1 MIADMRV
8 FELGEELLVD
18 LDGTLAQSVADRWS
32 QFIFSEDVQ
41 VRNVSAST
49 AEVGIYGPRAAA
61 VLSAA
66 LRSGGATTDAAFAA
80 DAPGLARL
88 PVYATVGRVLGG
100 HQITLLASDEIG
112 VMGFDLVMPRDMR
125 SELVELLHGS
135 GALDV
140 SAEAAHICRV
150 EAGRPLFL
158 TDMDEDT
165 IPLEAGIEDRAIS
178 LTKGCYVGQEII
190 IRVLHRGQGRVARKL
205 VGFTLSPGTALPS
218 AGARVAAGA
227 REIGSVTSSAESP
240 ALERPIAMGYVHR
253 DFVAARNCSR
263 DRRHSRVGRGASLCS
278 RYPARVAADHPEALA
293 AGESSP
299 STVRHRRRRPRH
311 RAGSSGVLGQT
322 AGDRRNVRRY
332 SARPV
337 AARSLSPSIEARLF
351 PAASLPPLHLI
362 SQLGVVLF
370 MFVVGMEVDFDRLRR
385 RARATLV
392 ISNAGIVVPFALG
405 MLLSVYLHADY
416 APAGFRFCTFA
427 LFIGIAMSITAFP
440 VLARIITE
448 RGLRNRALG
457 TWRSDAPQSTT

>member
-1 MIADMRV
+1 MRRPAPQRYNGLLNTFRQDISNHAMSLVDQYQALRHGAGILDRSDRGRLALRGADRRSYLQGLLSNDIAALTPGSGCYATYLTAQGRMIADMRV
-8 FELGEELLVD
+8 FELGEELLVE

-32 QFIFSEDVQ
+32 QFIFSEDVE

-49 AEVGIYGPRAAA
+49 AEVGIYGPQAAA

-125 SELVELLHGS
+125 GELVELLHGS

-158 TDMDEDT
+158 TDMHEDT

-227 REIGSVTSSAESP
+227 REIGSVTS
-240 ALERPIAMGYVHR
+240 ALNHR
-253 DFVAARNCSR
+253 HWNGQLQWATCIVTS
-263 DRRHSRVGRGASLCS
+263 
-278 RYPARVAADHPEALA
+278 
-293 AGESSP
+293 SSP
-299 STVRHRRRRPRH
+299 
-311 RAGSSGVLGQT
+311 
-322 AGDRRNVRRY
+322 
-332 SARPV
+332 
-337 AARSLSPSIEARLF
+337 
-351 PAASLPPLHLI
+351 
-362 SQLGVVLF
+362 
-370 MFVVGMEVDFDRLRR
+370 
-385 RARATLV
+385 
-392 ISNAGIVVPFALG
+392 
-405 MLLSVYLHADY
+405 
-416 APAGFRFCTFA
+416 
-427 LFIGIAMSITAFP
+427 
-440 VLARIITE
+440 E
-448 RGLRNRALG
+448 R
-457 TWRSDAPQSTT
+457 Q